1 MIDVS
6 ANREVNARVNLPD
19 KEALDSFHAAL
30 LAGQVFETMGLLNRS
45 LRLSRS
51 AMSRP
56 EWISFIEE
64 HLSSHAV
71 RALLRQ
77 SPFSWRA
84 SAKPRGYAGDAVM
97 IDLIYN
103 GLSSLDANRK
113 LDEAICNYELST
125 QSCVAVRDRRDYASN
140 RVSEYGRRK
149 GSRILSV
156 ACGHLREI
164 TTSALASFSTDCQIV
179 AIDQDP
185 VSLATVSAELPDDRV
200 SPNNSSVADLL
211 SGKADLGTFDF
222 IYTLGLYDYLE
233 QRVARLLTKRLTN
246 MLRPRG
252 ELLIANFA
260 PELLDVGYMEAI
272 MDWWLVYRDE
282 ALFAD
287 VLSGIDASSYS
298 NAQIFRDPH
307 EVIVYVNIR
316 K

>member
-1 MIDVS
+1 MS
-6 ANREVNARVNLPD
+6 ANLEVNARVNLPD
-19 KEALDSFHAAL
+19 KEVLDTYHASL
-30 LAGQVFETMGLLNRS
+30 LAGQVFEAMGLLNRS

-64 HLSSHAV
+64 HLSSHPI
-71 RALLRQ
+71 RSLLRQ

-103 GLSSLDANRK
+103 GVSSHDAYRT

-125 QSCVAVRDRRDYASN
+125 QSCVAVRDRRNYASK
-140 RVSEYGRRK
+140 RVSEYGRRN

-164 TTSALASFSTDCQIV
+164 TISALTSFSTDCQIV
-179 AIDQDP
+179 AIDQDAD
-185 VSLATVSAELPDDRV
+185 SLAKVTAELPDVRV
-200 SPNNSSVADLL
+200 CPHNSSVADLL
-211 SGKADLGTFDF
+211 SGKADFGTFDF

-233 QRVARLLTKRLTN
+233 QRVARLLTKRLTT
-246 MLRPRG
+246 MLSPGG
-252 ELLIANFA
+252 ELLIANFV

-282 ALFAD
+282 TLILD
-287 VLSGIDASSYS
+287 LLSGIDPTSYS
-298 NAQIFRDPH
+298 SAQVFRDPH
-307 EVIVYVNIR
+307 EVITYLNIR
-316 K
+316 R